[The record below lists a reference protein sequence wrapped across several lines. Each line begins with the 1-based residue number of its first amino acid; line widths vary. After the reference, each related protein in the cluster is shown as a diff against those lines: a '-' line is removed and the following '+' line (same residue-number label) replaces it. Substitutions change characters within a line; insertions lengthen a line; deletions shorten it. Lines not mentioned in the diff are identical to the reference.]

1 MACTSV
7 CTRSLMCSVTSS
19 STVVA
24 PRRARTAAG
33 IAGILRTTGRRGAF
47 ERPHL
52 GRRQLPPF
60 PRPQS
65 TVGERPNARSQEPH
79 DGVTDGL
86 AHAPYLTVAT
96 LVDGDAQLV
105 GSQDR
110 DL

>member
-33 IAGILRTTGRRGAF
+33 IAGVLRTTGRRSAF

-65 TVGERPNARSQEPH
+65 MVRDRPDTRPH
-79 DGVTDGL
+79 KADDVVLDGL
-86 AHAPYLTVAT
+86 AHASHLTVPA
-96 LVDGDAQLV
+96 LVD
-105 GSQDR
+105 R
-110 DL
+110 D

>member
-33 IAGILRTTGRRGAF
+33 IAGILRTTGCRGAF
-47 ERPHL
+47 ECPHL
-52 GRRQLPPF
+52 GRRQLPPL
-60 PRPQS
+60 PPPQS
-65 TVGERPNARSQEPH
+65 MVGDRPDARPHEPD
-79 DGVTDGL
+79 DGMPDGL
-86 AHAPYLTVAT
+86 AHAPHLTVPP

-105 GSQDR
+105 GSQHS

>member
-1 MACTSV
+1 MW
-7 CTRSLMCSVTSS
+7 SVTSS

-47 ERPHL
+47 EGPHL

-65 TVGERPNARSQEPH
+65 MVRDRPDARSHEPN
-79 DGVTDGL
+79 DRVADGL
-86 AHAPYLTVAT
+86 AHAPHLTVPPF
-96 LVDGDAQLV
+96 VDGDAQLV
-105 GSQDR
+105 GGQHG
-110 DL
+110 DLGRRRWSV